1 MAPPAPWVVAAV
13 VTDQPMHRGRT
24 YSRLVALVGLLL
36 GCARA
41 GVLPDDRADILYH
54 HYSGGGMNI
63 QGPSI
68 LVRKKIGD
76 HVSLSGNYYV
86 DNITGHVDTV
96 SGASVDVLSGASAY
110 HEKRTQESLSI
121 DVLQGKTTYSAGYIT
136 GNEPDYRARTA
147 FASVSEDMFGDLT
160 TISFGFTRGWDKV
173 GERGTTRNDPLERR
187 NWQLG
192 LAQVLTRKLLLGLNY
207 ETSESEGLL
216 NNPYRMVR
224 YLDPQSQNGR
234 GYSTQSEQYP
244 HTRTGNAG
252 SGQLKYYLPW
262 NAALDGS
269 YRYYTDTWGIVAHTA
284 ELGYTQPVF
293 RSWTLD
299 AHARY
304 YRQNHADFYADLFP
318 YAFAQNFMAR
328 DRELATFKSLTLG
341 LGATWEFHP
350 TRWTWLQKGAVN
362 LRWDRMHFKYD
373 DYRDLRYIGVSPGTE
388 PLYRFNANIMQVFIS
403 GWF

>member
-1 MAPPAPWVVAAV
+1 MARPAPWVAAAV
-13 VTDQPMHRGRT
+13 ATDELMHRRRT
-24 YSRLVALVGLLL
+24 YSRLVALAGLLL

-41 GVLPDDRADILYH
+41 GVLPDDRADVLFHRYT
-54 HYSGGGMNI
+54 GGGMSI
-63 QGPSI
+63 EGPSI
-68 LVRKKIGD
+68 LVRKKFGD

-96 SGASVDVLSGASAY
+96 SGASVDALSGASTY
-110 HEKRTQESLSI
+110 HEERKQESLSI
-121 DVLQGKTTYSAGYIT
+121 DVLQGKTTYSAGYIA

-160 TISFGFTRGWDKV
+160 TVSFGFTRGWDKV

-192 LAQVLTRKLLLGLNY
+192 LAQVLTRNLLLGLNY
-207 ETSESEGLL
+207 ETSESEGFL

-224 YLDPQSQNGR
+224 YLDAQSQNGR
-234 GYSTQSEQYP
+234 GYSTQAEQYP

-262 NAALDGS
+262 HAALKGS

-284 ELGYTQPVF
+284 ELGYTQPMF

-299 AHARY
+299 THARY

-350 TRWTWLQKGAVN
+350 TRWTWLQKGTLN
-362 LRWDRMHFKYD
+362 LRWDRMSFKYD
-373 DYRDLRYIGVSPGTE
+373 DYRDLRYIGVTAGTE
-388 PLYRFNANIMQVFIS
+388 PLYKFDANILQFFIS